1 MYEVNE
7 KLYAV
12 CHNGIFPCVVRKIC
26 DDGIAVD
33 IIQKHYVTETKYKWG
48 YDGNLYKTKAEAEKA
63 YCGGSK

>member
-12 CHNGIFPCVVRKIC
+12 CHNGVFPCVVRKIC

-33 IIQKHYVTETKYKWG
+33 IIQKHYVTETKYKQ
-48 YDGNLYKTKAEAEKA
+48 LQK
-63 YCGGSK
+63 SKYQL